1 MRTMTR
7 STAQLDPNTQ
17 FDVNDKLSYLLI
29 GGGALTLVLAVV
41 AAITV

>member
-7 STAQLDPNTQ
+7 TATHI
-17 FDVNDKLSYLLI
+17 DVNDRISYLLI
-29 GGGALTLVLAVV
+29 GGGVIALLAAVL